1 MGRAGQEVSCS
12 QSVTTILDE
21 LRRVSNWDGE
31 FMKTVFDIFLDSLLD
46 SNNEV
51 GKREILM
58 EMLEC

>member
-1 MGRAGQEVSCS
+1 MGKAGQEVSCS

-58 EMLEC
+58 EMLEF